1 MTLPAIHNSH
11 SLGANTFSS
20 GNRPSLR
27 ALKVMRS
34 ARTMRASEDSEWG
47 VSKESGEPTNLV
59 VMTSKIL
66 QSPPLMV
73 AIAIAG
79 FGGASVLLSDNWGTP
94 VKLLAGALTLG
105 AVGLT
110 GAVVYTVVKCGSKS
124 NGCRVGRDFVI
135 GG

>member
-1 MTLPAIHNSH
+1 MTYPLAYPYPSH
-11 SLGANTFSS
+11 TTVFSDLD
-20 GNRPSLR
+20 RPSLR
-27 ALKVMRS
+27 TLKVLRS
-34 ARTMRASEDSEWG
+34 ARTMRASEDAEWG
-47 VSKESGEPTNLV
+47 VDKESGGPTNLV

-66 QSPPLMV
+66 QSPSLMV
-73 AIAIAG
+73 AIAVAG
-79 FGGASVLLSDNWGTP
+79 LGGASVLFSDNWGKP

-110 GAVVYTVVKCGSKS
+110 GAVVYTVIKCSSKS